1 MAKSVKRVRG
11 VSAGATSLSP
21 KILSAYKQ
29 ILSFQFVG
37 TMILAVCLSVWLLAA
52 HIRGWEVPVL
62 VLVVLLGILGA
73 FFSALTRLYKVD
85 EAGAA
90 LISPTVEHLGGR
102 YLLMYSFVPP
112 VIGAIAAVVLYLIFI
127 GKLLNGVLF
136 PEIGCVTGKG
146 MRDHSGPD
154 AQLPAGARGG
164 LRQGAGLVLHRRLL
178 GAAGAGPVAVAGRQ
192 AGQGVG
198 EMMSPRLPRCVSE
211 RAVVASAM
219 LPSR

>member
-1 MAKSVKRVRG
+1 MAKSLKRVRG
-11 VSAGATSLSP
+11 MPAGAANLNP

-37 TMILAVCLSVWLLAA
+37 TMILAVCLSIWLLAA
-52 HIRGWEVPVL
+52 HVRGWEVPVL

-127 GKLLNGVLF
+127 GKFLTGVLF
-136 PEIGCVTGKG
+136 PEIGCVAGKECATIQDL
-146 MRDHSGPD
+146 MHNY
-154 AQLPAGARGG
+154 LPVHAEDYGKALVWSFIAGF
-164 LRQGAGLVLHRRLL
+164 
-178 GAAGAGPVAVAGRQ
+178 
-192 AGQGVG
+192 
-198 EMMSPRLPRCVSE
+198 SE
-211 RAVVASAM
+211 RLVPDLLQSLVAKQGKSGK
-219 LPSR
+219 